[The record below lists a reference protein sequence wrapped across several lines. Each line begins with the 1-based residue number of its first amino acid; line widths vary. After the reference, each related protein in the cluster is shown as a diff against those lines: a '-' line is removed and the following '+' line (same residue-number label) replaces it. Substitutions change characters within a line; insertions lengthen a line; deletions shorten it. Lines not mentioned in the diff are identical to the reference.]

1 MRIFFLKKILAPS
14 QKAGIM
20 RVRNLVEARPSIL
33 KKNPIINNLKFYAG
47 KKIKKTHKKRSEK
60 SS

>member
-20 RVRNLVEARPSIL
+20 RVRNLVEARPSI
-33 KKNPIINNLKFYAG
+33 F
-47 KKIKKTHKKRSEK
+47 KKTPTTII
-60 SS
+60 